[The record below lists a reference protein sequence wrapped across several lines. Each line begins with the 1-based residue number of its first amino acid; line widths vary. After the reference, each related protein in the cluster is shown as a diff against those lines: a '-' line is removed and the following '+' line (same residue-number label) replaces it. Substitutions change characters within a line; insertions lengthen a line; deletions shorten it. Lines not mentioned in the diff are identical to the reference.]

1 MLQYVIAGLV
11 LGGIYAIAATGLVV
25 TFLSAGILN
34 LSFAAMAYTVA
45 RFYYYLNTQ
54 LNWGIAPSAILSIV
68 VLGPALGIFFY
79 FLLFR
84 RLHQTSML
92 VKILVTLGLSV
103 ALPSLDTVIFGT
115 EAIQAAPGLAP
126 EPVHVYHLA
135 GVPVTLDQ
143 IIIYSCVVAVVVLGV
158 VVLRYTDVGLCVR
171 AMVDSPAMTSISGT
185 NPQRVSMW
193 VWAVSVGLAGL
204 TGVLSAPIIGL
215 DAGDFTLLMVAAL
228 SAVIAAKLRSLPVAF
243 FVGLGMGIAGA
254 LVQYAL
260 PPNSSFTAA
269 VLPSIPFI
277 TTALFL
283 VYFMIR
289 GGGIDESTGIGGTL
303 DRAIRP
309 HTSNQSAVAG
319 VVGRQALSWRAPAVG
334 FAAVCLLPFIVHG
347 FWLGLVA
354 EGVCYAIIF
363 LSYTLVTGEGGM
375 IWLCQ
380 ATLAGVGGFTMA
392 ILAVNHGWPVFLAV
406 LMGGLVALPF
416 GLILGFLMIRMGDLY
431 VALVTLTFG
440 LLFENLVFSRQLF
453 QNGDL
458 GINVTPPHIVAGL
471 RVFTWLCLGVFL
483 AVAMITVNLR
493 NSTTGLALGAVR
505 SSEQGAKTIGISVL
519 QMKVLLGGVA
529 AFVAGIGGAMLAL
542 SLGVA
547 LAGNY
552 ETLLGVVWLTVLV
565 TQGIRYNATALVAGL
580 AQTLVAGFVLV
591 FLPKIFADFVP
602 ILFGLGAIALIRFP
616 QGILTFQV
624 RLFTAVVGDLRERSP
639 RLFGHLRLATL
650 VYAVA
655 LVVLLITVRD
665 LWWLWLAITF
675 LAYNVVFGYLYRQ
688 HQQNLKRTANE
699 VVMPA
704 SPAPAFDAMAP
715 Q

>member
-1 MLQYVIAGLV
+1 
-11 LGGIYAIAATGLVV
+11 
-25 TFLSAGILN
+25 
-34 LSFAAMAYTVA
+34 
-45 RFYYYLNTQ
+45 
-54 LNWGIAPSAILSIV
+54 
-68 VLGPALGIFFY
+68 
-79 FLLFR
+79 
-84 RLHQTSML
+84 
-92 VKILVTLGLSV
+92 
-103 ALPSLDTVIFGT
+103 
-115 EAIQAAPGLAP
+115 
-126 EPVHVYHLA
+126 
-135 GVPVTLDQ
+135 
-143 IIIYSCVVAVVVLGV
+143 
-158 VVLRYTDVGLCVR
+158 
-171 AMVDSPAMTSISGT
+171 
-185 NPQRVSMW
+185 
-193 VWAVSVGLAGL
+193 
-204 TGVLSAPIIGL
+204 
-215 DAGDFTLLMVAAL
+215 MVAAL

-283 VYFMIR
+283 IYFMIR
-289 GGGIDESTGIGGTL
+289 GGGIDESVGIGGTL

-319 VVGRQALSWRAPAVG
+319 VVGRQALGWRAPAIG

-458 GINVTPPHIVAGL
+458 GINVAPPHIVAGL

-493 NSTTGLALGAVR
+493 NSTTGLALGAIR

-552 ETLLGVVWLTVLV
+552 ETLIGVVWLTVLV

-580 AQTLVAGFVLV
+580 AQTLVAGLVLV
-591 FLPKIFADFVP
+591 FLPKVFADFVP
-602 ILFGLGAIALIRFP
+602 ILFGLGAIALIRYP
-616 QGILTFQV
+616 QGVLTFQV
-624 RLFTAVVGDLRERSP
+624 RLFTAVVADLRERSP
-639 RLFGHLRLATL
+639 RLFGHLRWATV
-650 VYAVA
+650 VYTVA
-655 LVVLLITVRD
+655 LVALLITVRD
-665 LWWLWLAITF
+665 LWWLWLATTF
-675 LAYNVVFGYLYRQ
+675 LAYNVVFGYLFRRRQ
-688 HQQNLKRTANE
+688 QSLKRTANE

-704 SPAPAFDAMAP
+704 GPAHAFEVAPTEPTDAIAP